1 MKIELSNTLKNVPEN
16 IFYPIFKLISEESS
30 SNIPL
35 LNAGIGVP
43 DSDTPELLLETLE
56 KAIRKPENMRYGA
69 FDGKETLLNE
79 ISIWLKETYGIDADP
94 KDEIALVFGTKS
106 GLSSV
111 PSVLLNKDDTVL
123 LPVPSYPD
131 YIQGIA
137 LAQANYEE
145 IQLKEEN
152 NYLVDYSSIPN
163 NLVEKGKLIFLN
175 YPSNPIGAVATKEF
189 YEETVSWAKEN
200 SVIVVQDHAYSDFY
214 YNEGSSPCFI
224 STPCAKDV
232 GIEFFSFSKN
242 FSISGLRIG
251 FAVGNKEIIEGLRVY
266 NSIFHANIYG
276 AMQDTVV
283 TALKNHKQLTS
294 NIKDTFKNR
303 IEKITNK
310 LDELGYSY
318 FKPEGSIFI
327 WLKVKE
333 GFDSQSFFELLLK
346 QYRIVT
352 MPGHVFGSGG
362 ENYIR
367 VSLSLSDTQ
376 IDTLLA
382 KLEQLN
388 KDLEK

>member
-1 MKIELSNTLKNVPEN
+1 M
-16 IFYPIFKLISEESS
+16 
-30 SNIPL
+30 
-35 LNAGIGVP
+35 
-43 DSDTPELLLETLE
+43 
-56 KAIRKPENMRYGA
+56 
-69 FDGKETLLNE
+69 
-79 ISIWLKETYGIDADP
+79 
-94 KDEIALVFGTKS
+94 
-106 GLSSV
+106 
-111 PSVLLNKDDTVL
+111 
-123 LPVPSYPD
+123 
-131 YIQGIA
+131 
-137 LAQANYEE
+137 
-145 IQLKEEN
+145 
-152 NYLVDYSSIPN
+152 
-163 NLVEKGKLIFLN
+163 
-175 YPSNPIGAVATKEF
+175 
-189 YEETVSWAKEN
+189 
-200 SVIVVQDHAYSDFY
+200 
-214 YNEGSSPCFI
+214 
-224 STPCAKDV
+224 
-232 GIEFFSFSKN
+232 
-242 FSISGLRIG
+242 
-251 FAVGNKEIIEGLRVY
+251 Y

-276 AMQDTVV
+276 AIQDTVV

-362 ENYIR
+362 GNYVR

>member
-1 MKIELSNTLKNVPEN
+1 
-16 IFYPIFKLISEESS
+16 
-30 SNIPL
+30 
-35 LNAGIGVP
+35 
-43 DSDTPELLLETLE
+43 
-56 KAIRKPENMRYGA
+56 MRYGA

-276 AMQDTVV
+276 AIQDTVV